1 MEDYKIEEKQYLCN
15 VLKKG
20 FHYSSI
26 PSANENYKYN
36 EDEINDAIDDI
47 YNPTN
52 LKSKISDNDIN
63 FIENILVINMKKIN
77 KLNLNDIIILIEQFT
92 IEYNLLNELNVNY
105 TDAIKL
111 FFKNNL
117 FEILKKD
124 QKDQKDSSEFFN
136 KFFVEHIPNWEKM
149 KKECKDD
156 YETCY
161 YKYTK

>member
-1 MEDYKIEEKQYLCN
+1 MEDQEKKYLCN
-15 VLKKG
+15 ILKEG
-20 FHYSSI
+20 FDYSSSH
-26 PSANENYKYN
+26 PSVNNNYKYN
-36 EDEINDAIDDI
+36 EDNINNTIDYI
-47 YNPTN
+47 YNPKN
-52 LKSKISDNDIN
+52 LKSNISYNDIN

-124 QKDQKDSSEFFN
+124 Q
-136 KFFVEHIPNWEKM
+136 
-149 KKECKDD
+149 
-156 YETCY
+156 
-161 YKYTK
+161 